1 MIELNKKSNLL
12 EEKTYRYTLQDVEE
26 PRLFRDMYS
35 YEEIPKIPFNNR
47 RVPMN
52 MQDDIWITDTT
63 FRDGQQSRAPYT
75 TQQMV
80 DIYKMM
86 HRLGGPNGMIR
97 QTEFFVYSEKD
108 HEALYKCMELGYR
121 FPEITT
127 WIRASKEDFKL
138 VRDIGIKETGILVSC
153 SDYHIF
159 NKLKMT
165 RRQAL
170 EHYLSVVSDAI
181 EAGLRPRCHFEDIT
195 RADFYGFVV
204 PFTNALMEMS
214 QQAGVPIKIRACDT
228 MGYGVPF
235 IGVSLPRSVAGII
248 YGLQHYSEVPPEML
262 EWHGHNDFYKGVANA
277 STAWLY
283 GACAVNCSLFGIGE
297 RTGNVPLEAM
307 VVEYASLKGTTNGMD
322 TTVITELADYYQN
335 ELGYDIPPMTPF
347 VGQSFNVTRAGIHAD
362 GLLKDEEIYNIFDTG
377 KILNRPAIVSVSN
390 VSGLAGIA
398 FWINQ
403 YYRLPEEAKVD
414 KRSDLVVQIKQWVD
428 REYEN
433 DRQTVISDG
442 ELVSLVKQYAPEL
455 HGRYGRHARADK

>member
-108 HEALYKCMELGYR
+108 REALYKCMELGYR

-248 YGLQHYSEVPPEML
+248 YGFQHY
-262 EWHGHNDFYKGVANA
+262 
-277 STAWLY
+277 
-283 GACAVNCSLFGIGE
+283 
-297 RTGNVPLEAM
+297 
-307 VVEYASLKGTTNGMD
+307 
-322 TTVITELADYYQN
+322 
-335 ELGYDIPPMTPF
+335 
-347 VGQSFNVTRAGIHAD
+347 
-362 GLLKDEEIYNIFDTG
+362 
-377 KILNRPAIVSVSN
+377 
-390 VSGLAGIA
+390 
-398 FWINQ
+398 
-403 YYRLPEEAKVD
+403 
-414 KRSDLVVQIKQWVD
+414 
-428 REYEN
+428 
-433 DRQTVISDG
+433 
-442 ELVSLVKQYAPEL
+442 
-455 HGRYGRHARADK
+455 